1 MQSYWIWNF
10 GDYET
15 FHTNLVNSR
24 RQQYGMDYP
33 VFWRVFSVDQK
44 VVFKCEK
51 EIETD
56 GTAKLHLNGF
66 GYFKIDGKMYGDE
79 KTVPVTKGSHRF
91 EIHIMNLK
99 GLPAAYLESDVLSTD
114 GDWYTV
120 GGKGEK
126 IPVGFDAKYSKP
138 SDNPEVFPFSYK
150 TFKPISEKSVNGG
163 VLYEFERE
171 LYGYLNIEG
180 LDPKAEV
187 HVSYGESLEEALDI
201 EWAVVQE
208 DIVGSADYKLRQ
220 RAFRY
225 IFITGGV
232 PSKIYAEL
240 EYQELKN
247 RAEFR
252 CDREDINKIWD
263 ICAYTLQINMRE
275 VLTEA
280 IKRDRWLWGGDAYQ
294 AFKFVKYLCA
304 DKDTVRRSLI
314 GLRGKEPLLEHIN
327 TITDYSLYW
336 VIGMLEYYEN
346 YGDTDFLCGMYER
359 IASLMDFC
367 EGREDEYGFIV
378 GKYADWIFI
387 DWSKIDKTGA
397 VCAEQMLYIAANRAM
412 AKISEVCGRDG
423 AKYKAKADEL
433 TARVNEFY
441 WNGEKGAFIDS
452 FRSGKNNVTRHANI
466 FAIMYGIATEE
477 QTASIVR
484 NVLKNDEITKITTP
498 YFEGYELDVM
508 GKIGDID
515 YIYDMITSYWKGM
528 LDLGA
533 TTVWE
538 EYNPTLSGAEHYA
551 MYGDK
556 FQKSL
561 CHAWGA
567 SPIYLCGKYFLGV
580 TGTKAGYE
588 TFDVRPKLGKFGFID
603 GTVPVRDGFVKVY
616 LSKTELRVTASVSG
630 GTLYW
635 EDKAYTLEPDRETVL
650 KLK

>member
-1 MQSYWIWNF
+1 MQSYWIWSF
-10 GDYET
+10 GDYEV

-33 VFWRVFSVDQK
+33 VFWRIFSVDQK
-44 VVFKCEK
+44 VVFRCDR
-51 EIETD
+51 EIEKD
-56 GTAKLHLNGF
+56 GIAKLHLNGF
-66 GYFKIDGKMYGDE
+66 GYFKIDDKMYGDQ
-79 KTVPVTKGSHRF
+79 KTVPIPKGNHRF

-99 GLPAAYLESDVLSTD
+99 GLPAAYLESDVLPTD
-114 GDWYTV
+114 GGWYTL
-120 GGKGEK
+120 GGKRER
-126 IPVGFDAKYSKP
+126 IPVGCDKKYSKP
-138 SDNPEVFPFSYK
+138 SDNPEMFPFSYK
-150 TFKPISEKSVNGG
+150 TFEPISEKSVNGG

-180 LDPKAEV
+180 LDPKTEV
-187 HVSYGESLEEALDI
+187 HISYGESVEEALDT

-208 DIVGSADYKLRQ
+208 NIVGSADYKLRQ

-225 IFITGGV
+225 IFITGGMPLRV
-232 PSKIYAEL
+232 YAEL
-240 EYQELKN
+240 EYQELTN

-252 CDREDINKIWD
+252 CDREDVNKIWE

-280 IKRDRWLWGGDAYQ
+280 VKRDRWLWGGDAYQ
-294 AFKFVKYLCA
+294 AFKFVKYLCSNTG
-304 DKDTVRRSLI
+304 TVRRSLI
-314 GLRGKEPLLEHIN
+314 GMRGKEPLVEHIN

-346 YGDTDFLCGMYER
+346 YGDAELLRLMYPR
-359 IASLMDFC
+359 IESLMDFC
-367 EGREDEYGFIV
+367 EGREDENGFIV
-378 GKYADWIFI
+378 GKYGDWIFI

-412 AKISEVCGRDG
+412 ARISEVCGHDG
-423 AKYKAKADEL
+423 AKYTAKAEEL
-433 TARVNEFY
+433 TEKVNEFY

-452 FRSGKNNVTRHANI
+452 FQSGKNNVTRHANI
-466 FAIMYGIATEE
+466 FAIMYGIATDE
-477 QTASIVR
+477 QRDSIVE
-484 NVLKNDEITKITTP
+484 NVLKNNEIIKITTP

-538 EYNPTLSGAEHYA
+538 EYDPKLSGTEHYA

-567 SPIYLCGKYFLGV
+567 SPIYLLGKYFLGV
-580 TGTKAGYE
+580 TGESAGYE
-588 TFDVRPKLGKFGFID
+588 EFAVRPRLGKFKFID
-603 GTVPVRDGFVKVY
+603 GTVPIGDGKVKVY
-616 LSKTELRVTASVSG
+616 LSESKLSVMSTVPG

-635 EDKAYTLEPDRETVL
+635 QEKEYRLEPNCEVCL
-650 KLK
+650 EF